1 MNPSASPTSTRRPLL
16 AGAEV
21 LVLGA
26 SSQVG
31 WFLLPRLIAAG
42 ARPVALSRV
51 GRPTGFPDFE
61 TVRWINPGQL
71 PDQCNTISHLVSA
84 GPLSLALDIARD
96 LPNLRGM
103 SLTSSSS
110 VLSKADSPNVAERD
124 MMASIAGA
132 EQALQELAVVRG
144 LPLMIL
150 RPTLLYGAGMDRNVS
165 SLARLI
171 ARFRIMPISTHAG
184 GMRQPL
190 HVDDLAEA
198 LVAGLSHMQT
208 QVQSGR
214 ETPSPLI
221 SALCGGET
229 LDYRAMVRRVFQA
242 LDRPP
247 RFLPISPK
255 LLAPAL
261 EALSRMG
268 VAGGVN
274 GEMVR
279 RQAVNL
285 VFDDQALRTS
295 LHLAPR
301 RFSPTAQDF
310 MQPLPERL
318 QRLSRGV

>member
-1 MNPSASPTSTRRPLL
+1 MPVLT
-16 AGAEV
+16 GAEV

-42 ARPVALSRV
+42 ARPVALSRA
-51 GRPTGFPDFE
+51 GQPRGFPDFE
-61 TVRWINPGQL
+61 AVHWVNPGQL
-71 PDQCNTISHLVSA
+71 PDRHNTISHLVSA
-84 GPLSLALDIARD
+84 GPLPLALDVARD
-96 LPNLRGM
+96 LTNLRSM

-110 VLSKADSPNVAERD
+110 VLSKSNSPNVAERD
-124 MMASIAGA
+124 MMASIASA
-132 EQALQELAVVRG
+132 EQALQELAVARG
-144 LPLMIL
+144 RPLMIL
-150 RPTLLYGAGMDRNVS
+150 RPTLLYGAGMDRTVS

-171 ARFRIMPISTHAG
+171 ARFGVMPISTRAG

-190 HVDDLAEA
+190 HVDDLAQA
-198 LVAGLSHMQT
+198 LVAGLSHGHTALQT
-208 QVQSGR
+208 GR
-214 ETPSPLI
+214 ETPPLV

-229 LDYRAMVRRVFQA
+229 LDYRAMVRRIFQA

-261 EALSRMG
+261 DALSRIG
-268 VAGGVN
+268 LAAGVN

-285 VFDDQALRTS
+285 VFDDQVLRTTLGLS
-295 LHLAPR
+295 PR
-301 RFSPTAQDF
+301 RFAPAAQDF
-310 MQPLPERL
+310 KQPLPERL